1 MVASGKVPVLGLSLK
16 QDSGTAKDGAAGG
29 QVEVPVR
36 NHLLRHLF
44 SRYCVPS
51 LHIRQDGEGG
61 LERDSVSLL
70 SLPMTPLV
78 LAGEKSGFRCPGL
91 CLFWVSGKP
100 EVAEFESG

>member
-1 MVASGKVPVLGLSLK
+1 MASGKVPDLGLSLQ

-29 QVEVPVR
+29 GW
-36 NHLLRHLF
+36 
-44 SRYCVPS
+44 RYQLGIIS
-51 LHIRQDGEGG
+51 SGIRFPGTVYRASISGRTERGG

-78 LAGEKSGFRCPGL
+78 LAGEKSGFRCPGR
-91 CLFWVSGKP
+91 CLSWVSGKP